1 MVGGNTWNWEAPG
14 HGLKRESFFNDYEA
28 DWGQMLNLQ
37 RKHIG
42 MDTELRVYPR
52 IEFHY
57 PVAIIGI
64 DANAQIIDFS
74 LNGFYVET
82 DQVDEIKMDQKIN
95 LALKLSDEK
104 ILITVKA
111 KVVHR
116 DESGFGCKFWN
127 PNPEVTEA
135 LERCFDLYAG
145 MLPIE

>member
-1 MVGGNTWNWEAPG
+1 VGTHRDWKVPG
-14 HGLKRESFFNDYEA
+14 HGLKRESFFNDSGV
-28 DWGQMLNLQ
+28 DCGQMLNLQ

-111 KVVHR
+111 KIVHR
-116 DESGFGCKFWN
+116 DKSGFGCKFWN
-127 PNPEVTEA
+127 PNPEVITA